1 MKNRPVAAQPN
12 QFKDVYGSQKSSTRA
27 TITVLLL
34 IVMTVLTIIAWVN
47 RSYVLLALFAP
58 TLVGLIISLF
68 VGRHADRVNSP
79 VEPKDSPEAIF
90 KEHEE

>member
-58 TLVGLIISLF
+58 FALWRRNRLAGATAA
-68 VGRHADRVNSP
+68 R
-79 VEPKDSPEAIF
+79 
-90 KEHEE
+90 